1 MAEDF
6 WNYVARR
13 PRHAGRQAD
22 AVNVQLRRDEGR
34 LPDVV
39 EASLVDLSRGGLQLT
54 VATPLSK
61 GERVLVRIFCGEN
74 AFDNEAAATVRW
86 IRRTEDGEQWK
97 LGLRFNEDLEFD
109 LLGELFLNDAL
120 ESE

>member
-1 MAEDF
+1 MARDF

-13 PRHAGRQAD
+13 PRHAGRQTEV
-22 AVNVQLRRDEGR
+22 VNVQLRRDEGR

-39 EASLVDLSRGGLQLT
+39 EASLVDLSRGGLQLN
-54 VATPLSK
+54 VATPLVK
-61 GERVLVRIFCGEN
+61 GERVLVRICCGEN

-86 IRRTEDGEQWK
+86 IRPSEDGQQWK
-97 LGLRFNEDLEFD
+97 LGLRLKEDLEFD